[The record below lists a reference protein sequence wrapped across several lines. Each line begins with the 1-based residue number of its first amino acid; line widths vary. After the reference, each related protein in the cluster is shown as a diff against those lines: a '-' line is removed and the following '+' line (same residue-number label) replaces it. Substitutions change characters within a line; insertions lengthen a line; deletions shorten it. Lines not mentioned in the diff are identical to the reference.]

1 MKRPQRTLGISIAI
15 LASVCL
21 FSCLPLM
28 QVVMLGMLRGRL
40 ETELVPLSTGGTAA
54 FGGNLL
60 NADEARLLMQ
70 AGLAFLFLVIAAFAW
85 RGKPPAIR
93 FILVTA
99 VLLLSAG
106 NIVLL
111 INTLTTPQ
119 TLQTG
124 VDSGETV
131 TRSLATIQLFVTVL
145 IPLYV
150 VWYMN
155 RGPAR
160 AFFRGYYLKEPART
174 TSTTRTDQTTG

>member
-1 MKRPQRTLGISIAI
+1 MEKPPRTLGIAIAI
-15 LASVCL
+15 IASVCL
-21 FSCLPLM
+21 FSCLPLL
-28 QVVMLGMLRGRL
+28 QVVMFVAVRGNL
-40 ETELVPLSTGGTAA
+40 ATELVPLETGGTAA
-54 FGGNLL
+54 FGGCVL
-60 NADEARLLMQ
+60 NASDERLILQ
-70 AGLAFLFLVIAAFAW
+70 AGLALIFLIIAAVAW
-85 RGKPPAIR
+85 RGKPPIIR
-93 FILVTA
+93 FVLVAA

-111 INTLTTPQ
+111 ISTLATPQ

-124 VDSGETV
+124 IDSGETV
-131 TRSLATIQLFVTVL
+131 TRSLATMQLLITVL

-174 TSTTRTDQTTG
+174 TPAKTTDEITT